1 MIEGLSSGVE
11 EPGEMLLAGYFVA
24 VPERL
29 TGSGLP
35 RAERLTSASDCL
47 IDRIPDDG
55 CWFGTAQ
62 EALAACLPLRLP
74 VEARLYALLV
84 PAEHVGGFVA
94 DIRAAGTDEPVL
106 LAHLDGQGAG
116 EAAREVAE
124 DGHMLGWEVLGYDQ
138 GLLHTWL
145 CNDLYE
151 ESRLHLG
158 VDTDERGLLPDR
170 QAALRVAAWA
180 NTRGDT
186 KPVIWFPGAL
196 IEWDTPL
203 ESGLGPVTTETPAP
217 PARQPWRGRILRHA

>member
-1 MIEGLSSGVE
+1 M
-11 EPGEMLLAGYFVA
+11 LAGYFVG
-24 VPERL
+24 VPERV
-29 TGSGLP
+29 TVSGLP
-35 RAERLTSASDCL
+35 RTERLTSASDCL
-47 IDRIPDDG
+47 IDRFPDAG

-62 EALAACLPLRLP
+62 EALAACLPLQLP

-84 PAEHVGGFVA
+84 PSEHVGGFVA

-106 LAHLDGQGAG
+106 LAHLAGQGG
-116 EAAREVAE
+116 GDAAPKVAE
-124 DGHMLGWEVLGYDQ
+124 GGHTLGWEVLGYDN

-145 CNDLYE
+145 CNGLYE
-151 ESRLHLG
+151 EGRLHLG

-186 KPVIWFPGAL
+186 KPVTWFPGAL
-196 IEWDTPL
+196 IEWDTPI

-217 PARQPWRGRILRHA
+217 PARQSWWGRILQRA

>member
-1 MIEGLSSGVE
+1 MTEGLPFDVDA
-11 EPGEMLLAGYFVA
+11 PGEMLLAGYFVG

-29 TGSGLP
+29 TVAGLP
-35 RAERLTSASDCL
+35 RTERLTSASDCL
-47 IDRIPDDG
+47 IDRFPDDG

-62 EALAACLPLRLP
+62 EALAACLPLQLP

-84 PAEHVGGFVA
+84 PSEHVGGFVA

-116 EAAREVAE
+116 EAARQVAE
-124 DGHMLGWEVLGYDQ
+124 GGHGLGWEVLGYDH
-138 GLLHTWL
+138 GRLHTWL

-151 ESRLHLG
+151 EGRLHLG

-170 QAALRVAAWA
+170 QAALQVAAWA

-186 KPVIWFPGAL
+186 KPVTWFPGAL
-196 IEWDTPL
+196 IEWDTPI
-203 ESGLGPVTTETPAP
+203 ESSLGPVTTENPAP
-217 PARQPWRGRILRHA
+217 PERQPWWGRILQRA